1 LPDQNK
7 YRTWKAANKEQS
19 EHRHIPTMAGGGFA
33 TAAEG
38 SARNYGDGITFSVV
52 VTCLMA
58 ASCGLIFGYD
68 ASVTGGVTQMDSF
81 LGKFFPEVLS
91 GKKNAKIDAYCKYD
105 NQWLTAFTSSFY
117 ITATMSSLVAS
128 RVTRRVGRQAIM
140 LIGGMLFVAGSV
152 INAAAVN
159 IAMLIIGRLLLGFGI
174 GFTLQAAPVYLSETA
189 PAKWRGAF
197 TSAYNA
203 FVVIGLL
210 SATVANY
217 FTNRIEWGWRLSLG
231 LAAVPGAIVVLGAFF
246 VSDTPVSLVMRGHP
260 DLARSALQR
269 FRGPG
274 ADVDDEF
281 KDIVCAVDVARQND
295 QGAFRR
301 LFSKEYRQYL
311 VIGAALPVFYEFTGM
326 IVIGIFTPVLFRTVG
341 FGSQKA
347 ILGSVINS
355 ATNLASTLLASF
367 VMDRVGRKFL
377 FIVGG
382 LGMMLCEVAVS
393 WIMADHLGKHEGVTM
408 PLNYSTAVLVL
419 ICVCT
424 FSFGLSWAPLRWVVP
439 SEIYPVEV
447 RSAGQAM
454 SVSITLCIS
463 FVELQVFIAL
473 LCAMK
478 YAVFLFYVAW
488 LLAMTIFVIAFV
500 PETKGV
506 PLEAM
511 RSAWARHWYWRRF
524 VNKDAGNDNSHN
536 PL

>member
-1 LPDQNK
+1 
-7 YRTWKAANKEQS
+7 
-19 EHRHIPTMAGGGFA
+19 MAGGGFV
-33 TAAEG
+33 AAEG
-38 SARNYGDGITFSVV
+38 GARDYGERITFSVV

-58 ASCGLIFGYD
+58 ASCGLIFGFD
-68 ASVTGGVTQMDSF
+68 TGVSGGVTQMESF
-81 LGKFFPEVLS
+81 LSKFFPEVLR
-91 GKKNAKIDAYCKYD
+91 GRKNAKVDAYCKYD
-105 NQWLTAFTSSFY
+105 NQWLTAFTSSLF
-117 ITATMSSLVAS
+117 IAGTLSSLVAS

-140 LIGGMLFVAGSV
+140 LIGGMLFLAGSI

-159 IAMLIIGRLLLGFGI
+159 IAMLIIGRMLLGFGL

-203 FVVIGLL
+203 FVVIGIL
-210 SATVANY
+210 SATVTNY

-231 LAAVPGAIVVLGAFF
+231 LAAVPGAVIVLGSLF
-246 VSDTPVSLVMRGHP
+246 VSDTPISLVMRGQH
-260 DLARSALQR
+260 DQAQAALQR
-269 FRGPG
+269 IRGEDTDID
-274 ADVDDEF
+274 AEF
-281 KDIVCAVDVARQND
+281 KDIIRAVDVARQND
-295 QGAFRR
+295 EGAFRR
-301 LFSKEYRQYL
+301 LFSKEYRHYL
-311 VIGAALPVFYEFTGM
+311 AIGVAIPVFYEFTGM
-326 IVIGIFTPVLFRTVG
+326 IVISVFSPVLFRTVG
-341 FGSQKA
+341 FNSQKA

-355 ATNLASTLLASF
+355 MTNLASTLVATF
-367 VMDRVGRKFL
+367 VMDRVGRRVL

-382 LGMMLCEVAVS
+382 HFV
-393 WIMADHLGKHEGVTM
+393 DHLGKHEGVTM

-419 ICVCT
+419 FCMCT

-454 SVSITLCIS
+454 SISITLCIS

-478 YAVFLFYVAW
+478 YAVFLFYAAW
-488 LLAMTIFVIAFV
+488 LLAMTIFVVVFL

-511 RSAWARHWYWRRF
+511 RSVWARHWYWRRYT
-524 VNKDAGNDNSHN
+524 KDADNGNPDSR
-536 PL
+536 L